1 MTPAV
6 LHVSPHPD
14 DEILGAGGA
23 LRLLAA
29 SGWRVHNLAC
39 SLGRPAD
46 HERRRAE
53 LLCAAGEVGFATTI
67 MNPLAKISSG
77 DDLEQ
82 SANSIAAAVTE
93 LATQLKADI
102 VVSPHPHDGHH
113 GHEVVARGVDRALS
127 AMGNAA
133 PRWWMWG
140 LWSDLP
146 FPSIYVPFGDSVM
159 NELRHG
165 LAEYVGENARTP
177 YNVLHPARAAAYAVL
192 GPERVFGFGSATASE
207 QPYADLLTEAL
218 RNDDRW
224 LLGRPRVLDPA
235 DPLDAYAD
243 ADAGVDA
250 GVGED
255 ISWWVTQKSA
265 ATTRRE
271 IVAKSSA
278 A

>member
-1 MTPAV
+1 MSPAV

-23 LRLLAA
+23 LRVLAA
-29 SGWRVHNLAC
+29 NGWRVHNLAC

-46 HERRRAE
+46 HERRRTE
-53 LLCAAGEVGFATTI
+53 LLRAASKVGFETTI
-67 MNPLAKISSG
+67 LNPPAAISSG
-77 DDLEQ
+77 DDLEK
-82 SANSIAAAVTE
+82 SAGVVAAAVTE
-93 LATQLKADI
+93 LATQISADI

-113 GHEVVARGVDRALS
+113 GHEVVARGVGQALS
-127 AMGNAA
+127 SMGDTG

-146 FPSIYVPFGDSVM
+146 FPSVYAPFGNSIM
-159 NELRHG
+159 GELRQG

-192 GPERVFGFGSATASE
+192 GPERVFGFGSGTASE

-218 RNDDRW
+218 RIDDRW
-224 LLGRPRVLDPA
+224 YLGRPRVLDPA
-235 DPLDAYAD
+235 DPLGAQV
-243 ADAGVDA
+243 ADAGA
-250 GVGED
+250 AED
-255 ISWWVTQKSA
+255 ITWWVSQKSA
-265 ATTRRE
+265 TTVRRE
-271 IVAKSSA
+271 VAAKSSA